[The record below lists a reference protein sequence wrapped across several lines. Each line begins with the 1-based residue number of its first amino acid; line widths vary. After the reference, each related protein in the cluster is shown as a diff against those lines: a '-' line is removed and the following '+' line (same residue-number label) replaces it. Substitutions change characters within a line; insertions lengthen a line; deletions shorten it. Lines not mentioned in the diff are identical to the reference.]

1 VKEGT
6 SASLAQDFMEKGHKK
21 AYALQGGWNDWVA
34 AGYPVEPK
42 EPKK

>member
-1 VKEGT
+1 V
-6 SASLAQDFMEKGHKK
+6 ALDFIAKGYER
-21 AYALQGGWNDWVA
+21 AYALKGGINEWVA